1 MNEKCIFKYPRMST
15 RLIAMSQSL
24 GIEFTTSELT
34 EKKKETRLFNYL
46 LGYGISRVKP
56 ALRVR
61 CTQRAQCSYMPCVLF
76 VLVLLMCP
84 IMYVS
89 I

>member
-34 EKKKETRLFNYL
+34 EKKRNKAGFLIIY
-46 LGYGISRVKP
+46 
-56 ALRVR
+56 
-61 CTQRAQCSYMPCVLF
+61 
-76 VLVLLMCP
+76 
-84 IMYVS
+84 
-89 I
+89 